1 MKPGMS
7 QKNRDYASNDQEILV
22 LTDEFRTRDIV
33 WEFYYGFLENW
44 RVYMIRRA
52 RGKDA
57 EIARLGVISYAEILI
72 GELSVFIREFE
83 AELIERKYDVERF
96 NELSKIEPDQDKF
109 LAYEDSDFTFLRDFI
124 NGFMK
129 ISGWKNIIRKG
140 EDKSP
145 AAVKR
150 YDEG

>member
-1 MKPGMS
+1 MKPPKP
-7 QKNRDYASNDQEILV
+7 QKNEDYASNDQEILV

-44 RVYMIRRA
+44 RVYMIRKA

-57 EIARLGVISYAEILI
+57 EIARLGVISYAEILT
-72 GELSVFIREFE
+72 GELTVFIKEFE
-83 AELIERKYDVERF
+83 PELRSRKYDVDRF
-96 NELSKIEPDQDKF
+96 NRLAKVEPDQDKF
-109 LAYEDSDFTFLRDFI
+109 LMYEDHDFTFLRNFI

-145 AAVKR
+145 AAIRK